1 MAANKNSLLNQF
13 KKQIDENIKNGATT
27 SKELRQGIPTS
38 FTASDGKLYRLQN
51 VSRYFRTSTNDKTKT
66 LNPTFLDVELNK
78 EVTAARANAL
88 KIQTSPNVE
97 KWNPKTDAV
106 EGLEAHHKRMVKMYA
121 PFYEGLNEKQAQEL
135 TQWFVDEGVPL
146 GDAKTNLK
154 NLSPKVHKEIHKW
167 MIENNIQVRP
177 DKTGKGNFVTLDKGP
192 GKGTSFVKGSEGV
205 AVKAVMPSFKDLPIN
220 ARFPLISNWLTYV
233 QDPID
238 SKLSE
243 LEWDEYRIKHPIKP
257 RDAAQIPEIATELA
271 EEGKLNGVI
280 KNGENGVNGA
290 KKVINMERLLPIA
303 TAVSKK
309 VKPVL
314 QFAKPVAKYG
324 IPLAGTVIAASN
336 QKTIAAEYEKNP
348 TTINRART
356 LNAKMQLNLE
366 ALDTATLGATGAV
379 TWLPNLIG
387 DVAEY
392 GLWRTQNPQTKEE
405 FNKELENNGGFH
417 GTL

>member
-1 MAANKNSLLNQF
+1 MAANKDSLLVKF

-243 LEWDEYRIKHPIKP
+243 LEWDEYRSKHPIKP
-257 RDAAQIPEIATELA
+257 RDAAQIPEIAAELA
-271 EEGKLNGVI
+271 EEAKHINPARVLTSALENPWVRTGIAGVGIWGMGLDIQAAEQDWRTYKEDTNGDNLANAIGSTAVAIDQISPFGIVGQTINYAVRNGNNGDGMNGSLGINGLTDHTKKAETYEKEESEITNGWYEDSLEDRQLNGS
-280 KNGENGVNGA
+280 KYT
-290 KKVINMERLLPIA
+290 KRLLKAI
-303 TAVSKK
+303 
-309 VKPVL
+309 
-314 QFAKPVAKYG
+314 
-324 IPLAGTVIAASN
+324 
-336 QKTIAAEYEKNP
+336 
-348 TTINRART
+348 
-356 LNAKMQLNLE
+356 
-366 ALDTATLGATGAV
+366 
-379 TWLPNLIG
+379 
-387 DVAEY
+387 
-392 GLWRTQNPQTKEE
+392 
-405 FNKELENNGGFH
+405 
-417 GTL
+417 

>member
-13 KKQIDENIKNGATT
+13 KKQLDENIKNGATT

-38 FTASDGKLYRLQN
+38 FTASDGKQYRLQN

-78 EVTAARANAL
+78 EVTTARANAL

-97 KWNPKTDAV
+97 KWNPKADAV

-154 NLSPKVHKEIHKW
+154 NLSPKVHKQIHKW

-192 GKGTSFVKGSEGV
+192 GKGTSFVKGSKGV
-205 AVKAVMPSFKDLPIN
+205 AVKAVMPSFKDIPIN

-257 RDAAQIPEIATELA
+257 RDAAQIPEIAAELKPKSRA
-271 EEGKLNGVI
+271 LFSSPVTKVAAVGIGFGLWDAFSGTQEAISGTHDYLNPKEETSDLERTADGLKAFS
-280 KNGENGVNGA
+280 GA
-290 KKVINMERLLPIA
+290 L
-303 TAVSKK
+303 TAVSPLVGAAAIPAVG
-309 VKPVL
+309 VKL
-314 QFAKPVAKYG
+314 SE
-324 IPLAGTVIAASN
+324 LHLR
-336 QKTIAAEYEKNP
+336 
-348 TTINRART
+348 NRALKAETRYDTIHDRT
-356 LNAKMQLNLE
+356 STPTDLWIKKTMPQDAVRSLE
-366 ALDTATLGATGAV
+366 L
-379 TWLPNLIG
+379 
-387 DVAEY
+387 
-392 GLWRTQNPQTKEE
+392 K
-405 FNKELENNGGFH
+405 
-417 GTL
+417 

>member
-243 LEWDEYRIKHPIKP
+243 LEWDEYRSKHPIKP
-257 RDAAQIPEIATELA
+257 RDAAQIPEIAAELA
-271 EEGKLNGVI
+271 EEGKHINPKRLLTSTLRNPYVKGALGSVALAGLTLDVHAAQQDWSTYKEDSNGDNLANAIGSTAVAIDQISPFGIVGQTINYAVRIGNNGDGMNGCLGINGLTDHTKKAETYEKEESEITNGWYEDSLEDRQLNGS
-280 KNGENGVNGA
+280 KYT
-290 KKVINMERLLPIA
+290 KRLLKAI
-303 TAVSKK
+303 
-309 VKPVL
+309 
-314 QFAKPVAKYG
+314 
-324 IPLAGTVIAASN
+324 
-336 QKTIAAEYEKNP
+336 
-348 TTINRART
+348 
-356 LNAKMQLNLE
+356 
-366 ALDTATLGATGAV
+366 
-379 TWLPNLIG
+379 
-387 DVAEY
+387 
-392 GLWRTQNPQTKEE
+392 
-405 FNKELENNGGFH
+405 
-417 GTL
+417 

>member
-243 LEWDEYRIKHPIKP
+243 LEWDEYRSKHPIKP
-257 RDAAQIPEIATELA
+257 RDAAQIPEIAAELA
-271 EEGKLNGVI
+271 EEAKHINPARVLTSALKNPWVRTGIAGVGIWGMGLDIQAAEQDWRTYKEDTNGDNLANAIGSTAVAIDQISPFGIVGQTINYAVRNGNNGDGMNGSLGINGLTDHTKRAETYEKEESEITNGWYEDSLEDRQLNGS
-280 KNGENGVNGA
+280 KYT
-290 KKVINMERLLPIA
+290 KRLLKAI
-303 TAVSKK
+303 
-309 VKPVL
+309 
-314 QFAKPVAKYG
+314 
-324 IPLAGTVIAASN
+324 
-336 QKTIAAEYEKNP
+336 
-348 TTINRART
+348 
-356 LNAKMQLNLE
+356 
-366 ALDTATLGATGAV
+366 
-379 TWLPNLIG
+379 
-387 DVAEY
+387 
-392 GLWRTQNPQTKEE
+392 
-405 FNKELENNGGFH
+405 
-417 GTL
+417 

>member
-243 LEWDEYRIKHPIKP
+243 LEWDEYRSKHPIKP
-257 RDAAQIPEIATELA
+257 RDAAQIPEIAAELA
-271 EEGKLNGVI
+271 EEAKHINPARVLTSALKNPWVRTGIAGVGIWGMGLDIQAAEQDWRTYKEDTNGDNLANAIGSTAVAIDQISPFGIVGQTINYAVRNGNNGDGMNGSLGINGLTDHTKKAETYEKEESEITNGWYEDSLEDRQLNGS
-280 KNGENGVNGA
+280 KYT
-290 KKVINMERLLPIA
+290 KRLLKAI
-303 TAVSKK
+303 
-309 VKPVL
+309 
-314 QFAKPVAKYG
+314 
-324 IPLAGTVIAASN
+324 
-336 QKTIAAEYEKNP
+336 
-348 TTINRART
+348 
-356 LNAKMQLNLE
+356 
-366 ALDTATLGATGAV
+366 
-379 TWLPNLIG
+379 
-387 DVAEY
+387 
-392 GLWRTQNPQTKEE
+392 
-405 FNKELENNGGFH
+405 
-417 GTL
+417 